1 MKKNREKRDE
11 EGMFSK
17 QERKEGGHQGGKWKG
32 KEEAR
37 KQKNQN
43 EISAQPRE
51 HILIRGCLKKRG
63 WGSEWS
69 VGAAH
74 NYFQQSFHKQWR
86 CVEENFLEEAKK
98 KLREPLPL
106 SFHQQT
112 GAYHDNNKSTLAPQR
127 KKTRTVS
134 TVP

>member
-32 KEEAR
+32 KEAR

-63 WGSEWS
+63 GGSEWS